1 MRVMHVVHT
10 HPLLGSTGGT
20 ELYVEALA
28 AARGDLVFTRDE
40 GPGLRRQDNLWMAGV
55 PRGTGFRGSW
65 SSPAVSAALAEVV
78 EREKP
83 DLLHVHHMAH
93 LDLSPPPG
101 PYLLTLHDYHL
112 ACARGQLVN
121 QASELCEGPSPQ
133 RCGTCV
139 ASQLRTPSR
148 LAGLGELVHA
158 LGMSRVARAA
168 LEAAP
173 PSESMKDEVRT
184 RNEAGRAVLAGAQR
198 VLSPSSVLARR
209 FESLGL
215 VDRVHVQDLPL
226 VGPVDC
232 RERQPGPTRFLFVG
246 SLLPTKAPM
255 LLLRAFS
262 QLPSGTLDIWGPKVP
277 YFGSSEY
284 AEGVARVAQ
293 RTPRARY
300 RGVFKRQHR
309 SQVYGD
315 ADVLVVPSTWP
326 ENSPLVVREALA
338 AGLRVVATKHG
349 GVGEIDPEARL
360 VAPGDVDALARA
372 LEAELVDPRRREARD
387 FPMDEHLAQL
397 SVHYAACS
405 S

>member
-1 MRVMHVVHT
+1 MHVVHT

-28 AARGDLVFTRDE
+28 AARGDLVFTRDD
-40 GPGLRRQDNLWMAGV
+40 GPGLRRQDNVWMAGV
-55 PRGTGFRGSW
+55 PRGKGFRGSW

-78 EREKP
+78 AREKP
-83 DLLHVHHMAH
+83 DLLHVHHLAH
-93 LDLSPPPG
+93 LDLSPPPA
-101 PYLLTLHDYHL
+101 PYVLTLHDYHL

-121 QASELCEGPSPQ
+121 QASELCEGPSPT

-139 ASQLRTPSR
+139 ASQLRTPSK

-158 LGMSRVARAA
+158 LGLSRVAQAA

-173 PSESMKDEVRT
+173 PSDAMKAEVEE
-184 RNEAGRAVLAGAQR
+184 RNAAGRAVLAGARR
-198 VLSPSSVLARR
+198 VLSPSTVLARR
-209 FESLGL
+209 FEGMGL
-215 VDRVHVQDLPL
+215 VERVHVQDLPL
-226 VGPVDC
+226 VGPVER
-232 RERQPGPTRFLFVG
+232 RERRPGPTRFLFVG

-262 QLPSGTLDIWGPKVP
+262 QLRSGTLDIWGPKVP
-277 YFGSSEY
+277 YFGSADY
-284 AEGVARVAQ
+284 AEGVLRVAE

-300 RGVFKRQHR
+300 RGVFKRARR
-309 SQVYGD
+309 SDVYGD

-338 AGLRVVATKHG
+338 AGLRVVATGHG
-349 GVGEIDPEARL
+349 GVGEIDPDARL
-360 VAPGDVDALARA
+360 VEPGDVDALVQA
-372 LEAELVDPRRREARD
+372 LQAELTAPARRRARD

-397 SVHYAACS
+397 SVHYSACS
-405 S
+405 F